1 MQIYRTDQFPLP
13 LPLPAGHRFPAQKYA
28 LLASAVEAIAA
39 AQMATAPA
47 ATPAKLALAHD
58 TDYIQAMF
66 DGSIAPAIMREIG
79 LPWSAALV
87 ERSARST
94 GATLAA
100 ARSALLHGHGI
111 NLAGGTHHANR
122 QQGSG
127 FCVFNDVAVAIR
139 VLQQEGRIRRAA
151 VIDLDV
157 HQGNGT
163 AAIFAGDASVFT
175 LSLHGAKNFPFR
187 RSPSMLDIDLADDS
201 GDAVYLA
208 ALTPVLAQLAA
219 NFAPDIVFYL
229 AGADPYRGDLLG
241 RLQLSM
247 DGLQARDAQVL
258 ALCEA
263 RQWPLAVVMA
273 GGYAKPISDTRHP
286 PQYRARGTGLPARQ
300 QSRPA
305 PNQAHRQRGERLW
318 QAPPRR

>member
-13 LPLPAGHRFPAQKYA
+13 LPDGHRFPAEKYA
-28 LLASAVEAIAA
+28 LLAQAVEAIAA
-39 AQMATAPA
+39 GNMATAAA
-47 ATPAKLALAHD
+47 ATPAELALAHD
-58 TDYIQAMF
+58 ASYIHAMF

-79 LPWSAALV
+79 LPWSTALV

-94 GATLAA
+94 GATIAA

-163 AAIFAGDASVFT
+163 AAIFAGDPSVFT

-187 RSPSMLDIDLADDS
+187 RSASTLDIELADDCDD
-201 GDAVYLA
+201 DAYLA
-208 ALTPVLAQLAA
+208 ALTPALAQLAA

-229 AGADPYRGDLLG
+229 AGADPYRDDRLG
-241 RLQLSM
+241 RLCLSM
-247 DGLQARDAQVL
+247 AGIQARDAQVL

-263 RQWPLAVVMA
+263 RQWPLAVMMA
-273 GGYAKPISDTRHP
+273 GGYAVPISDTVAIHLNTVRAVLSCHHDRH
-286 PQYRARGTGLPARQ
+286 
-300 QSRPA
+300 
-305 PNQAHRQRGERLW
+305 
-318 QAPPRR
+318 

>member
-13 LPLPAGHRFPAQKYA
+13 LPAGHRFPAEKYA
-28 LLASAVEAIAA
+28 LLARAVEAVAA
-39 AQMATAPA
+39 GHMATAPA
-47 ATPAKLALAHD
+47 ATPAELALAHD
-58 TDYIQAMF
+58 AGYIHAMF
-66 DGSIAPAIMREIG
+66 DGSVAPAIMREIG
-79 LPWSAALV
+79 LPWSTALV

-187 RSPSMLDIDLADDS
+187 RSASTLDVELADDC
-201 GDAVYLA
+201 GDDAYLA
-208 ALTPVLAQLAA
+208 ALTPALAALAA

-229 AGADPYRGDLLG
+229 AGADPYRGDRLG
-241 RLQLSM
+241 RLCLSM

-273 GGYAKPISDTRHP
+273 GGYAVPISDTVAIHLQTVRAVLACRH
-286 PQYRARGTGLPARQ
+286 G
-300 QSRPA
+300 
-305 PNQAHRQRGERLW
+305 HR
-318 QAPPRR
+318 

>member
-13 LPLPAGHRFPAQKYA
+13 LPDGHRFPAEKYA
-28 LLASAVEAIAA
+28 LLAQAVEAIAA
-39 AQMATAPA
+39 GNMATAAA
-47 ATPAKLALAHD
+47 ATPAELTLAHD
-58 TDYIQAMF
+58 AGYIHAML

-94 GATLAA
+94 GATIAA
-100 ARSALLHGHGI
+100 ARSALLHGHGL

-187 RSPSMLDIDLADDS
+187 RSASTLDVELADDC
-201 GDAVYLA
+201 GDAAYHA
-208 ALTPVLAQLAA
+208 ALTPALAQLAA

-229 AGADPYRGDLLG
+229 AGADPYRGDRLG

-263 RQWPLAVVMA
+263 RQWPLAVMMA
-273 GGYAKPISDTRHP
+273 GGYAVPISDTVAIHLSINGISAALRN
-286 PQYRARGTGLPARQ
+286 TG
-300 QSRPA
+300 
-305 PNQAHRQRGERLW
+305 
-318 QAPPRR
+318 

>member
-13 LPLPAGHRFPAQKYA
+13 LPDGHRFPAEKYA
-28 LLASAVEAIAA
+28 LLAQAVEAIAA
-39 AQMATAPA
+39 GNMATAAA
-47 ATPAKLALAHD
+47 ATPAELTLAHD
-58 TDYIQAMF
+58 AGYIHAML

-94 GATLAA
+94 GATIAA

-163 AAIFAGDASVFT
+163 AAIFAGDPSVFT

-187 RSPSMLDIDLADDS
+187 RSASTLDIELADDCDD
-201 GDAVYLA
+201 DAYLA
-208 ALTPVLAQLAA
+208 ALTPALAQLAA

-229 AGADPYRGDLLG
+229 AGADPYRGDRLG
-241 RLQLSM
+241 RLCLSM
-247 DGLQARDAQVL
+247 AGIQARDAQVL

-263 RQWPLAVVMA
+263 RQWPLAVMMA
-273 GGYAKPISDTRHP
+273 GGYAVPISDTVAIHLNTVRAVLSCHHDRH
-286 PQYRARGTGLPARQ
+286 
-300 QSRPA
+300 
-305 PNQAHRQRGERLW
+305 
-318 QAPPRR
+318 

>member
-13 LPLPAGHRFPAQKYA
+13 LPTGHRFPAQKYA
-28 LLASAVEAIAA
+28 LLARAVEAIAA
-39 AQMATAPA
+39 GQMATAPA
-47 ATPAKLALAHD
+47 ATPAELALAHD

-79 LPWSAALV
+79 LPWSAALI

-175 LSLHGAKNFPFR
+175 LSLHGARNFPFR
-187 RSPSMLDIDLADDS
+187 RSPSTLDIDLVDDC
-201 GDAVYLA
+201 GDAAYLA
-208 ALTPVLAQLAA
+208 ALAPALAQLAA
-219 NFAPDIVFYL
+219 NFVPDIVFYL
-229 AGADPYRGDLLG
+229 AGADPYQGDRLG

-247 DGLQARDAQVL
+247 AGLQARDAQVL

-273 GGYAKPISDTRHP
+273 GGYAEPISDTVAIHLNTV
-286 PQYRARGTGLPARQ
+286 RAVLACQ
-300 QSRPA
+300 Q
-305 PNQAHRQRGERLW
+305 Q
-318 QAPPRR
+318 